1 MTDLEVAIQIDAPPA
16 AVWKLVGDP
25 TRMGEWSP
33 ETHRVAWSK
42 GTSGP
47 AQGATFKGHNQL
59 GWRRWSTAGTIVAYE
74 PERQIAWDVAALGLP
89 VARWGYRIQPGDAGG
104 CTLVEEFTDRRGKL
118 IANVIGPV
126 ARGVRDTLAHNRAGM
141 EKTVAQV
148 KAVAEAAS

>member
-1 MTDLEVAIQIDAPPA
+1 MADLEVAIQINANPA
-16 AVWKLVGDP
+16 KVWELVGDP

-42 GTSGP
+42 GSTGP
-47 AQGATFKGHNQL
+47 ATGATFTGHNRI

-89 VARWGYRIQPGDAGG
+89 VAQWGYRIQSGAHGG
-104 CTLVEEFTDRRGKL
+104 CTLVEEFTDRRGSL
-118 IANVIGPV
+118 VNFVGSYV
-126 ARGVRDTLAHNRAGM
+126 RGVSDTLGHNQAGM

-148 KAVAEAAS
+148 KAVAEAGS